1 MTAVRAGAV
10 HRAGGAV
17 AVLIA
22 ALVVL
27 VVLVHHETA
36 AITSAPPRH
45 AASSPH
51 TGHAMPGT
59 TSSSAAALPH
69 GSAPVHTDGLD
80 APAPVH
86 GADGSACADGGMQH
100 CASATIEVSKL
111 PVPPPGSPPPTAN
124 PQQVQT
130 GRLLAGTVGRA
141 PPDLSVLSR
150 LRI

>member
-59 TSSSAAALPH
+59 TSSSAALPH

-80 APAPVH
+80 APAPAH

-111 PVPPPGSPPPTAN
+111 PVPPPGSPPPTAH

-150 LRI
+150 LRV